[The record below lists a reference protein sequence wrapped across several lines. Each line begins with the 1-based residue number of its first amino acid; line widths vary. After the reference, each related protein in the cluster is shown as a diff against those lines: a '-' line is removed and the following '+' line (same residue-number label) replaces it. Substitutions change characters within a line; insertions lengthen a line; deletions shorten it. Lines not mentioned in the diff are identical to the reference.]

1 MYVNWIEIFHGANDK
16 KERRINSMI
25 PKIKNGYLKFNKS
38 HVMLWRQMK
47 NYPKDRDDGVDC
59 LEMALRPL
67 LQSRN
72 NTLCFSSLNTN
83 VSTMSERRSDKVV
96 REIKKNFGIGY

>member
-1 MYVNWIEIFHGANDK
+1 
-16 KERRINSMI
+16 
-25 PKIKNGYLKFNKS
+25 
-38 HVMLWRQMK
+38 MK